1 VLRTRRASFL
11 LVVLALLLPA
21 TACSG
26 DGSSTGGGATPDP
39 ARVRAGLTALYA
51 GDHASAADRADGACF
66 ARELTSRTTPERLR
80 EAGVLD
86 ASYDVVD
93 ELPVLPRD
101 TAESWAAAQLAC
113 ADFVEAAARAQER
126 ISHGA
131 VDPGRYAACLRHA
144 LDDEAL
150 RAALV
155 ATLTGDLDG
164 PAVRRLTLAQARCA
178 RD

>member
-1 VLRTRRASFL
+1 M
-11 LVVLALLLPA
+11 VLALLLPV
-21 TACSG
+21 TACSSHAG
-26 DGSSTGGGATPDP
+26 STGGGADPDP
-39 ARVRAGLTALYA
+39 ARVRAGLAALYA
-51 GDHASAADRADGACF
+51 GDHADAADRADGACF

-93 ELPVLPRD
+93 ELPVLPRH
-101 TAESWAAAQLAC
+101 TAEAWAAAQLAC

-131 VDPGRYAACLRHA
+131 VDPERYAACLRAA
-144 LDDEAL
+144 LDDEEL
-150 RAALV
+150 REALV
-155 ATLTGDLDG
+155 ATLTGDVDG
-164 PAVRRLTLAQARCA
+164 PDVRRLTRAQARCA